1 MFEAW
6 FWRMAAPFCN
16 WAHKVYLMSCLEEK
30 FQLSELFLCF
40 TLHCRCLQMF
50 TNLVDSFT
58 LVSCRRSQ
66 LDLLHLLI
74 FISNISEI
82 LYKQPGRLRHWP
94 WILLYISI
102 IYNISAFFEQVN
114 NIQCPVLPTRLNK
127 TKFLLS
133 WSSFLLPYQGP
144 TWEVL
149 KRARVDGCGG
159 VRRCSSESVRR
170 NKLLHFLIKMVY
182 FLTYVWNWQHLVH
195 ISSWW

>member
-1 MFEAW
+1 MPTFGIFSFALSRLFAYVSALLFAGLNAPSIYEKYLQHGYFKKVLYNMFISSAAPQCVFEFEPQPSNQCMFEAW
-6 FWRMAAPFCN
+6 FWRMAAPFRN

-82 LYKQPGRLRHWP
+82 LYKKPGRLR
-94 WILLYISI
+94 Y
-102 IYNISAFFEQVN
+102 
-114 NIQCPVLPTRLNK
+114 
-127 TKFLLS
+127 
-133 WSSFLLPYQGP
+133 
-144 TWEVL
+144 
-149 KRARVDGCGG
+149 
-159 VRRCSSESVRR
+159 
-170 NKLLHFLIKMVY
+170 
-182 FLTYVWNWQHLVH
+182 
-195 ISSWW
+195 